1 MTNERTEPF
10 LHTFSSSLHC
20 VCFETCHL
28 STFCIT
34 EGFHMY
40 FICYSD
46 CQNLYMYKYGHQK
59 LGNSMLSVHVME
71 VSAGGRKWES
81 VSVTIMVLLGPIVLN
96 VNLILIPEGK
106 LTGLD
111 PYTVQLKFEP
121 SGRPGSEDSYYL
133 NFKDNICVV
142 CGSDE
147 SYMRKNIVPHD
158 YRRYFPLVMKDHH
171 SHDILLM
178 CPECHRLSTFHD
190 DKLRREL
197 ADKYNA
203 PLGKAYM

>member
-1 MTNERTEPF
+1 
-10 LHTFSSSLHC
+10 
-20 VCFETCHL
+20 
-28 STFCIT
+28 
-34 EGFHMY
+34 
-40 FICYSD
+40 
-46 CQNLYMYKYGHQK
+46 
-59 LGNSMLSVHVME
+59 ME
-71 VSAGGRKWES
+71 VFAGGREREIVYELWFVK
-81 VSVTIMVLLGPIVLN
+81 GPSVLN
-96 VNLILIPEGK
+96 VKLILISKGK

-142 CGSDE
+142 CGSDQ

-178 CPECHRLSTFHD
+178 CPECHRLSTFYD

-197 ADKYNA
+197 AIKYNA
-203 PLGKAYM
+203 PLGKAYMKFTQATY